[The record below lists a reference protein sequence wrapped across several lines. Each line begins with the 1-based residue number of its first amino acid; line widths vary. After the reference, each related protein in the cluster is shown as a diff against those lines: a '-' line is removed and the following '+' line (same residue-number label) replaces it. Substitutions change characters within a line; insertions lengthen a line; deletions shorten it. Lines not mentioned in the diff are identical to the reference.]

1 MKVLSDALVYGNY
14 RIKSPTPGLTA
25 GTIKVQPDTTTLRV
39 GNQNFPLAATGEFTF
54 EPEGTLTV
62 DKERLLVA
70 HSRQWWTPNV
80 IQVEVTPNTE
90 SGQQAIMTVQHGQ
103 YSRILTNI
111 ARDKA
116 ILPHVPG

>member
-1 MKVLSDALVYGNY
+1 MKILSDALVYGNY

-25 GTIKVQPDTTTLRV
+25 GTIKVQPDTNSLRV
-39 GNQNFPLAATGEFTF
+39 GNQDFPLAATGEYTS

-70 HSRQWWTPNV
+70 YSRQWWTPNV
-80 IQVEVTPNTE
+80 VQVEVTQNTVG
-90 SGQQAIMTVQHGQ
+90 GQQTIMTVQHGN
-103 YSRILTNI
+103 YSRILTNV
-111 ARDKA
+111 ARDTA